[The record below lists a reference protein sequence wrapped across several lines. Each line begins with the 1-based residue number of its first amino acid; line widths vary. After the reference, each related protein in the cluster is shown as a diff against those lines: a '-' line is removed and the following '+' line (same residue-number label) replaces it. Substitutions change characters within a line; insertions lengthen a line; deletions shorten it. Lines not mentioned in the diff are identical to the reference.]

1 MGKILGG
8 GARGVVAI
16 WVVASGQLDET
27 YVQPRLVE
35 TLKEIV
41 GGILA
46 GLVLI
51 LIEGDVDTAVGVFA
65 QLGQLRRSQVGADGT
80 GGIAESRLP
89 QHGEIEQSL
98 DQDYVA
104 ELPDRSP
111 GEQAAFRTW
120 QEAMGEGIANTA
132 PIQVDDVILLA
143 AGKNHAVAKSIEA

>member
-8 GARGVVAI
+8 GTRGVVAI
-16 WVVASGQLDET
+16 WVVASGQLDAT
-27 YVQPRLVE
+27 YVQVRLIE

-51 LIEGDVDTAVGVFA
+51 LIEGDVDTAVGIFA

-80 GGIAESRLP
+80 RGVAETRLP
-89 QHGEIEQSL
+89 HNGEIEQPL

-104 ELPDRSP
+104 ELSDRFP
-111 GEQAAFRTW
+111 GE
-120 QEAMGEGIANTA
+120 
-132 PIQVDDVILLA
+132 
-143 AGKNHAVAKSIEA
+143 

>member
-27 YVQPRLVE
+27 YVQARLIE

-51 LIEGDVDTAVGVFA
+51 LIEGDVDTAVGIFA
-65 QLGQLRRSQVGADGT
+65 QLGQLRRSQVSADRTSGV
-80 GGIAESRLP
+80 AETCLP
-89 QHGEIEQSL
+89 QHGEIEQPL

-104 ELPDRSP
+104 ELSDRFP
-111 GEQAAFRTW
+111 GE
-120 QEAMGEGIANTA
+120 
-132 PIQVDDVILLA
+132 
-143 AGKNHAVAKSIEA
+143 